1 MKARTLFFLVAAF
14 TAVVLAFVGST
25 MVAQRA
31 AREVRNLSLQI
42 ARDSAPGIEAMATL
56 RAEVRRVETLVR
68 GAGERPGGDL
78 EAGIADARQQLLAA
92 QLRFQA
98 LPMSAAEKALF
109 PRLVADVR
117 AFDEAVERALVKAR
131 SGGGATPVRELMPYG
146 DAAATVAQQLLDSE
160 AREAEDTAARIETVH
175 E

>member
-1 MKARTLFFLVAAF
+1 MRYPSTPSVAWARNVVSLTGGEEGRRALGKAAMKARTLIYLVAAF

-117 AFDEAVERALVKAR
+117 AFDEAVER
-131 SGGGATPVRELMPYG
+131 
-146 DAAATVAQQLLDSE
+146 
-160 AREAEDTAARIETVH
+160 
-175 E
+175 